1 MGRLVLRRLLA
12 TIPVLLLVT
21 GGVFALIHLTPGD
34 PIDVMMAESV
44 DASVKANLRAELGL
58 DRPLYLQYTA
68 WMGRILRGDLGR
80 SIRNR
85 EPVIENVGRRIRP
98 SLQLAGLAMGISLVV
113 ATPIG
118 ILSAARRNTSVDRF
132 GTSFALF
139 GICMPNFLLALL
151 LIFFFGVKLRWLPI
165 SGYTDPAE
173 ELLPGL
179 RSLVLPAVTLGLALA
194 AVITRTLRS
203 SMLDALSEDYVRT
216 ARAKGLAESAVAA
229 RHALKNALLPIVTV
243 LGLQFG
249 GLLGGAVMTETVF
262 AWPGVGT
269 MILDAI
275 LKKDFPVVLA
285 GVMVVA
291 AGFIVVN
298 LVLDLLY
305 SALDPRIRRA

>member
-1 MGRLVLRRLLA
+1 MARTILRRTLRA
-12 TIPVLLLVT
+12 VAALLLVT
-21 GGVFALIHLTPGD
+21 AVVFALLRLSGD
-34 PIDVMMAESV
+34 PAYVLLAPE
-44 DASVKANLRAELGL
+44 ATPEQRAAFRAQYGL
-58 DRPLYLQYTA
+58 DQPLPVQYARYLARVVQGDFGQSFSFQAPALQVALQRLPATLELTLA
-68 WMGRILRGDLGR
+68 AMALAVLVAIPAAVIAALWRGRLFDRLLMA
-80 SIRNR
+80 
-85 EPVIENVGRRIRP
+85 VT
-98 SLQLAGLAMGISLVV
+98 LAGQSVPTFWLGMMMIIV
-113 ATPIG
+113 A
-118 ILSAARRNTSVDRF
+118 AVHFR
-132 GTSFALF
+132 
-139 GICMPNFLLALL
+139 
-151 LIFFFGVKLRWLPI
+151 
-165 SGYTDPAE
+165 
-173 ELLPGL
+173 
-179 RSLVLPAVTLGLALA
+179 VLPASGRGGWSHLVMPAVALALWLMA
-194 AVITRTLRS
+194 LLARVTRS
-203 SMLDALSEDYVRT
+203 EMLEALEQDYVRT